1 MKTFT
6 AYVEWDPESQLYVGM
21 VPGVPGVHTQGATW
35 DELHYNLKEV
45 LELCLAKEANE
56 DSSQVLLP
64 SLISTGV
71 PRNLGSEK
79 EKRFH
84 D

>member
-1 MKTFT
+1 ML
-6 AYVEWDPESQLYVGM
+6 EWCRVSLASIRKGQP
-21 VPGVPGVHTQGATW
+21 W